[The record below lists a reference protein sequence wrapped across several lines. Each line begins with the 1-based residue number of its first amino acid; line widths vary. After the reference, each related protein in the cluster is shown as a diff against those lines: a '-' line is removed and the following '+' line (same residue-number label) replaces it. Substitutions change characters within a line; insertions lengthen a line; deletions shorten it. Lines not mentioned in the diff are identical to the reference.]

1 LKSTREGTPVAR
13 EGYPFIAAGA
23 VLTLLSWLA
32 GWGLMALLFLLVT
45 GWVVWFFRNPPRLV
59 PRGDGLVV
67 APADGRVVRVL
78 EPRDGEAAVGIF
90 MNVFDVHVN
99 RLPVSGEV
107 TEVAYTPGAF
117 VNASL
122 DKASQDN
129 ERNRVTMRT
138 PAGHEVTFVQVA
150 GLVARRI
157 VCWVKAGAR
166 GRAGDIFG
174 LIRFG
179 SRVDVHLPAGSDV
192 WVVAGQRVSAGE
204 TILGKLPGGRHE

>member
-1 LKSTREGTPVAR
+1 VRSTREGAPIAR
-13 EGYPFIAAGA
+13 EGVPFIAAGA
-23 VLTLLSWLA
+23 ALTVLSWLA
-32 GWGLMALLFLLVT
+32 GWGLAALLFLLVT
-45 GWVVWFFRNPPRLV
+45 AWVVWFFRNPARLV

-78 EPRDGEAAVGIF
+78 EPREGQPSVGIF
-90 MNVFDVHVN
+90 MNVLDVHVN
-99 RLPVSGEV
+99 RLPVDGEV

-122 DKASQDN
+122 DKASTDN

-166 GRAGDIFG
+166 GRAGDVFG

-179 SRVDVHLPAGSDV
+179 SRVDVHLPAGSEV
-192 WVVAGQRVSAGE
+192 WVIPGQRVHAGE
-204 TILGKLPGGRHE
+204 TILGRLP

>member
-1 LKSTREGTPVAR
+1 VAR

-23 VLTLLSWLA
+23 LLVVLSWLA
-32 GWGLMALLFLLVT
+32 GWGFAALLLLAVT
-45 GWVVWFFRNPPRLV
+45 AWVVWFFRNPERLV
-59 PRGDGLVV
+59 PRGEGLVV

-78 EPRDGEAAVGIF
+78 EPQAGRPSVGIF

-99 RLPVSGEV
+99 RLPVDGEV
-107 TEVAYTPGAF
+107 TSVEYTPGVF
-117 VNASL
+117 LNASL
-122 DKASQDN
+122 DKASEQN

-157 VCWVKAGAR
+157 ACWLKAGAR
-166 GRAGDIFG
+166 GRAGDVFG

-179 SRVDVHLPAGSDV
+179 SRVDVHLPAGAEV
-192 WVVAGQRVSAGE
+192 WVIPGQRVSAGE
-204 TILGKLPGGRHE
+204 TILGRLP

>member
-1 LKSTREGTPVAR
+1 LRSTREGAPVAR

-23 VLTLLSWLA
+23 VLTLLPWMA
-32 GWGLMALLFLLVT
+32 GWGLVGLLFLLVT
-45 GWVVWFFRNPPRLV
+45 AWVVWFFRNPPRLV
-59 PRGDGLVV
+59 PRGEGLVV

-78 EPRDGEAAVGIF
+78 EPRDGQPAVGIF
-90 MNVFDVHVN
+90 MNVLDVHVN

-107 TEVAYTPGAF
+107 TEVAYTPGTF
-117 VNASL
+117 INASL

-138 PAGHEVTFVQVA
+138 PTGHEVTFVQVA

-179 SRVDVHLPAGSDV
+179 SRVDVHLPSGSDV
-192 WVVAGQRVSAGE
+192 WVVPGQRVSAGE
-204 TILGKLPGGRHE
+204 TILGRLPGGTP

>member
-1 LKSTREGTPVAR
+1 LRSTREGTPVAR
-13 EGYPFIAAGA
+13 EGYAFIAAGA
-23 VLTLLSWLA
+23 VLTFLSWLA
-32 GWGLMALLFLLVT
+32 GWGLLALLFLLVT

-59 PRGDGLVV
+59 PRGEGLVV

-78 EPRDGEAAVGIF
+78 EPRDGEPAVGIF
-90 MNVFDVHVN
+90 MNVLDVHVN

-107 TEVAYTPGAF
+107 TEVAYTPGTF

-138 PAGHEVTFVQVA
+138 PTGHEVTFVQVA

-179 SRVDVHLPAGSDV
+179 SRVDVHLPTGSDV
-192 WVVAGQRVSAGE
+192 WVVPGQRVSAGE

>member
-1 LKSTREGTPVAR
+1 
-13 EGYPFIAAGA
+13 
-23 VLTLLSWLA
+23 
-32 GWGLMALLFLLVT
+32 
-45 GWVVWFFRNPPRLV
+45 
-59 PRGDGLVV
+59 
-67 APADGRVVRVL
+67 
-78 EPRDGEAAVGIF
+78 
-90 MNVFDVHVN
+90 VHVN

-107 TEVAYTPGAF
+107 TEVAYTPGTF
-117 VNASL
+117 INASL

-138 PAGHEVTFVQVA
+138 PTGHEVTFVQVA

-179 SRVDVHLPAGSDV
+179 SRLDVHLPAGSDV
-192 WVVAGQRVSAGE
+192 WVVPGQRVSAGE
-204 TILGKLPGGRHE
+204 TILGKLPGGTP

>member
-1 LKSTREGTPVAR
+1 LRSTREGTPIAR
-13 EGYPFIAAGA
+13 EGYAFIAAGA
-23 VLTLLSWLA
+23 VLTFLSWLA
-32 GWGLMALLFLLVT
+32 GWGLLALLFLLVT

-59 PRGDGLVV
+59 PRGEGLVV

-78 EPRDGEAAVGIF
+78 EPRDGEPAVGIF
-90 MNVFDVHVN
+90 MNVFNVHVN

-107 TEVAYTPGAF
+107 TEVAYTPGTF
-117 VNASL
+117 INASL

-138 PAGHEVTFVQVA
+138 PTGHEVTFVQVA

-179 SRVDVHLPAGSDV
+179 SRLDVHLPAGSDV
-192 WVVAGQRVSAGE
+192 WVVPGQRVSAGE
-204 TILGKLPGGRHE
+204 TILGKLPGGTP

>member
-1 LKSTREGTPVAR
+1 MRSTREGTPVAR
-13 EGYPFIAAGA
+13 EGYAFIAAGA
-23 VLTLLSWLA
+23 VLTFLSWLA
-32 GWGLMALLFLLVT
+32 GWGLVALLFLLVT

-59 PRGDGLVV
+59 PRGEGLVV

-78 EPRDGEAAVGIF
+78 EPRDGEPAVGIF
-90 MNVFDVHVN
+90 MNVLDVHVN

-107 TEVAYTPGAF
+107 TEVAYTPGTF

-138 PAGHEVTFVQVA
+138 PTGHEVTFVQVA

-179 SRVDVHLPAGSDV
+179 SRVDVHLPTGSDV
-192 WVVAGQRVSAGE
+192 WVVRGQRVSAGE

>member
-1 LKSTREGTPVAR
+1 LRSTREGTPVAR
-13 EGYPFIAAGA
+13 EGYAFIAAGS
-23 VLTLLSWLA
+23 VLTFLSWLA
-32 GWGLMALLFLLVT
+32 GWGLVALLFLLVT

-59 PRGDGLVV
+59 PRGEGLVV

-78 EPRDGEAAVGIF
+78 EPRDGEPAVGIF
-90 MNVFDVHVN
+90 MNVLDVHVN

-107 TEVAYTPGAF
+107 TEVAYTPGTF

-138 PAGHEVTFVQVA
+138 PTGHEVTFVQVA

-179 SRVDVHLPAGSDV
+179 SRVDVHLPTGSDV
-192 WVVAGQRVSAGE
+192 WVVPGQRVSAGE